1 MTSDTPLWAR
11 EIKSKNEIPDK
22 FIGYIDPYILSM
34 ENLPL
39 MIHMPQHPN
48 EDNIALDKIIYFFS
62 NNIYL
67 LKELDNDK
75 IESSTLKTKD
85 IFSIEH
91 GKILL
96 YSWIKLKAPNEFSEG
111 LFMDFNTVMEPLFKN
126 LIDLVRLSNKATH
139 HVNLNYSEAY
149 DVKSLDYKFQNY
161 INDVL
166 DEGTDTR
173 YLLFQ
178 NPFISSKENKEMSY
192 NHITL
197 LTDDELINIKEEP
210 DKTNPSKLC
219 VIWTF
224 VPLSNIEKID
234 IKDYADNDYV
244 SLEITSLNES
254 HSLGLFEENNKEHLY
269 HLLSTVKDLKS

>member
-11 EIKSKNEIPDK
+11 EIKSKNEIPKK
-22 FIGYIDPYILSM
+22 FIGHIDPYVLSM

-48 EDNIALDKIIYFFS
+48 EENIALDKIIYS
-62 NNIYL
+62 YEDNIYL
-67 LKELDNDK
+67 LKELDNGK
-75 IESSTLKTKD
+75 IESFTLNTKD
-85 IFSIEH
+85 IFSVEH

-96 YSWIKLKAPNEFSEG
+96 YSWLRLKTPGEFSDG

-126 LIDLVRLSNKATH
+126 LIDIVRLSNKSKH
-139 HVNLNYSEAY
+139 HVDLNYSEAY
-149 DVKSLDYKFQNY
+149 DIKSLDYKFQNY

-166 DEGTDTR
+166 DEGFVIR

-178 NPFISSKENKEMSY
+178 NPFISSKENKEMTY
-192 NHITL
+192 NHITF
-197 LTDDELINIKEEP
+197 LTDGELINIKEEP

-219 VIWTF
+219 VIWNF
-224 VPLSNIEKID
+224 VSLSNIDKID

-244 SLEITSLNES
+244 SLEITSLNVK
-254 HSLGLFEENNKEHLY
+254 HNLGLFEEKNKEHLY
-269 HLLSTVKDLKS
+269 HLISTVKDLKN